1 MKMSQSE
8 FDEELYLEATNPDF
22 KWHGYMCTLKLEDG
36 VITVKNGNEDLNS
49 TQYVQFNHGYLI
61 GAYLWHDGWLRWF
74 SHASSHYPEGQEPII
89 RLLSKENCRYIIKE
103 DNDNAI
109 IVSVLPTIGVG
120 DDYITDGETII
131 YDFDVNWDKNDE
143 EDGYEL
149 ALTEIARFAGETRA
163 YFKDG
168 NDFYF
173 VTDQSITKM
182 TRDGKT
188 EVLVRSHIFYQIG
201 VDSIV
206 LFEDAT
212 DIIGLK
218 QNPTNGR
225 RFSPIFSFIGRFS
238 IQFDKMLL
246 LKQRRKTEYGKDKAF
261 VDLSKS
267 MNAFRHF
274 REQEA
279 LWQTQ
284 LKRYRWRNYIL
295 FRITHSA

>member
-1 MKMSQSE
+1 MKKTVIVILLILSLLTASSCSAPNTIEVTSKDYPKLTKMSPE
-8 FDEELYLEATNPDF
+8 AFDEQLYYDAINADYEW
-22 KWHGYMCTLKLEDG
+22 KGYGCTLKLEDG
-36 VITVKNGNEDLNS
+36 KLVIKNGNEDLS
-49 TQYVQFNHGYLI
+49 ATKYVHFNHGYLI

-74 SHASSHYPEGQEPII
+74 PHASSHYPEGQEPDI

-103 DNDNAI
+103 DNDNAL

-131 YDFDVNWDKNDE
+131 YDFDVIWDMNDD

-206 LFEDAT
+206 LFEDELYCGSALG
-212 DIIGLK
+212 IYRY
-218 QNPTNGR
+218 NPETGE
-225 RFSPIFSFIGRFS
+225 S
-238 IQFDKMLL
+238 
-246 LKQRRKTEYGKDKAF
+246 
-261 VDLSKS
+261 
-267 MNAFRHF
+267 
-274 REQEA
+274 
-279 LWQTQ
+279 LWYPMDYEDYA
-284 LKRYRWRNYIL
+284 K
-295 FRITHSA
+295 

>member
-206 LFEDAT
+206 WFEDELYCGSALG
-212 DIIGLK
+212 IYRY
-218 QNPTNGR
+218 NPETGE
-225 RFSPIFSFIGRFS
+225 P
-238 IQFDKMLL
+238 
-246 LKQRRKTEYGKDKAF
+246 
-261 VDLSKS
+261 
-267 MNAFRHF
+267 
-274 REQEA
+274 
-279 LWQTQ
+279 LWYP
-284 LKRYRWRNYIL
+284 LDFEKYAN
-295 FRITHSA
+295 

>member
-1 MKMSQSE
+1 MKKTVIVILLILSVLTASSCSAPNTIE
-8 FDEELYLEATNPDF
+8 VTSKDYPKLTKISPEAFDEQLYYDAINADY
-22 KWHGYMCTLKLEDG
+22 KWKGYGCTLKLEDG
-36 VITVKNGNEDLNS
+36 KLVIENGNEDLS
-49 TQYVQFNHGYLI
+49 ATKYVHFNHGYLI
-61 GAYLWHDGWLRWF
+61 GASLWHDGWLRWF

-149 ALTEIARFAGETRA
+149 TLTEIARFAGETRA

-206 LFEDAT
+206 LFEDELYCGSALG
-212 DIIGLK
+212 IYRY
-218 QNPTNGR
+218 NPETGE
-225 RFSPIFSFIGRFS
+225 S
-238 IQFDKMLL
+238 
-246 LKQRRKTEYGKDKAF
+246 
-261 VDLSKS
+261 
-267 MNAFRHF
+267 
-274 REQEA
+274 
-279 LWQTQ
+279 LWYPMDYE
-284 LKRYRWRNYIL
+284 KY
-295 FRITHSA
+295 AE

>member
-1 MKMSQSE
+1 MSQSE

-188 EVLVRSHIFYQIG
+188 KVLVRSHIFYQIG

-206 LFEDAT
+206 LFEDELYCGSALG
-212 DIIGLK
+212 IYRY
-218 QNPTNGR
+218 NPETGE
-225 RFSPIFSFIGRFS
+225 S
-238 IQFDKMLL
+238 
-246 LKQRRKTEYGKDKAF
+246 
-261 VDLSKS
+261 
-267 MNAFRHF
+267 
-274 REQEA
+274 
-279 LWQTQ
+279 LWYPMDYE
-284 LKRYRWRNYIL
+284 KYVENP
-295 FRITHSA
+295 

>member
-1 MKMSQSE
+1 MKKSVIVILLVLSLLILATSCTAPHSIEVTSKDYPKLMKMSQSE

-61 GAYLWHDGWLRWF
+61 GASLWHDGWLRWF

-149 ALTEIARFAGETRA
+149 ALTEITRFAGETRA

-206 LFEDAT
+206 LFEDELYCGSALG
-212 DIIGLK
+212 IYRY
-218 QNPTNGR
+218 NPETGE
-225 RFSPIFSFIGRFS
+225 S
-238 IQFDKMLL
+238 
-246 LKQRRKTEYGKDKAF
+246 
-261 VDLSKS
+261 
-267 MNAFRHF
+267 
-274 REQEA
+274 
-279 LWQTQ
+279 LWYP
-284 LKRYRWRNYIL
+284 LDFEKYAN
-295 FRITHSA
+295 